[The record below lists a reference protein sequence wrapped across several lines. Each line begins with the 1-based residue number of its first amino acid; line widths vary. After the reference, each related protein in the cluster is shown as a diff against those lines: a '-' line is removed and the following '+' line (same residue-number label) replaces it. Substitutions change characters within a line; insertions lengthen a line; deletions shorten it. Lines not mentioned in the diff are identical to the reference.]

1 VGLALDLDDESMRHH
16 GREQAE
22 QQGRKERTMAAR
34 DGNQGSGTGE
44 QGEATHGP
52 DACTPTVLHT
62 KRESARSAAI

>member
-1 VGLALDLDDESMRHH
+1 MPAPAPGAAAGLALDLDDESVRHP

-22 QQGRKERTMAAR
+22 QQGRENRAMVTR
-34 DGNQGSGTGE
+34 DGDQGSGTGE

-62 KRESARSAAI
+62 N